1 MKKYLLFFI
10 TAAVFI
16 SCDVRRK
23 DKIADDIT
31 ERQEK
36 IQKEELKK
44 HEAATKDSL
53 QRIATLMKDPTTVQ
67 LIDSVYDF
75 GTVTDGQLV
84 EHSFSFRNTGTMP
97 LVVQDAHASCGC
109 TVPEKPQQPIKPG
122 ETGVIK
128 VVFNTKGKGGGH
140 QEKTITVN
148 SNARPEFGDLKIVGT
163 VQKVQ

>member
-10 TAAVFI
+10 TAIVFI

-23 DKIADDIT
+23 DRIADDSLVR
-31 ERQEK
+31 EEK
-36 IQKEELKK
+36 QKKELK
-44 HEAATKDSL
+44 ESIEIALKDF
-53 QRIATLMKDPTTVQ
+53 TTVQ

-75 GTVTDGQLV
+75 GTVEEGKLV
-84 EHSFSFRNTGTMP
+84 EYSFKFKNTGSKP

-109 TVPEKPQQPIKPG
+109 TVPEKPEQPIKPG

-128 VVFNTKGKGGGH
+128 VVFNTKGKSDH
-140 QEKTITVN
+140 QEKVITVN
-148 SNARPEFGDLKIVGT
+148 SNARPEFGNLKIVGT